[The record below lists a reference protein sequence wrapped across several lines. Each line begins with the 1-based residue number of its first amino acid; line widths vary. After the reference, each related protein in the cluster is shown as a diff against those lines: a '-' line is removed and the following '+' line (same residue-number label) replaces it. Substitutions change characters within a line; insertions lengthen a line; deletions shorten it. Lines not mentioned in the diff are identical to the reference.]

1 MSINV
6 DHAFNQK
13 DDSAVFKLTITTVLN
28 DCNLDKKR
36 DFSDLLYYTISLITA
51 VIKVRFPEIL
61 NFFHEDHKDRCRYLN
76 TCDTFNR
83 LFLNMLDL
91 DKIHADYLK
100 AYADQEGGVKNGNN

>member
-6 DHAFNQK
+6 DHEFNQK
-13 DDSAVFKLTITTVLN
+13 GDSAAFKLTITTLLN
-28 DCNLDKKR
+28 GCNLDKKE

-76 TCDTFNR
+76 TCGTFNR
-83 LFLNMLDL
+83 LFFNMIDL
-91 DKIHADYLK
+91 DKVHADYLNDRAEK
-100 AYADQEGGVKNGNN
+100 